1 MVLLADDKLL
11 SSWTEASIQI
21 SIYLVFQSTQMLA
34 VGVDNGSRTVVNLA
48 VIVCVS
54 ENTALYNFW
63 VILYCSTVFVACGA
77 LTFLHVFVQ
86 ILVKQSGLRIPFL
99 KWLCMISGGISDL
112 FDSISMLMSKI
123 SMC

>member
-86 ILVKQSGLRIPFL
+86 KLVKQSGLRLPSSNG
-99 KWLCMISGGISDL
+99 CV
-112 FDSISMLMSKI
+112 
-123 SMC
+123 